1 MKEKVITIVYRDN
14 PKTKRFGIERT
25 NKGLNG
31 VELLGIIELVRA
43 DVLRELGESR
53 SSLKEQI
60 DKRIEGLKNGE

>member
-14 PKTKRFGIERT
+14 PKTKRFSIERT